1 MIFWRLTTPQPLN
14 KSKKLTESL
23 LKDTILMLE
32 LLTLIKLINLML
44 KSSEKLQKLIKFFQS
59 ENQELTMICKG
70 KRTLTHINL

>member
-32 LLTLIKLINLML
+32 LLTLIKPINLMP
-44 KSSEKLQKLIKFFQS
+44 KNSEKLQRLIKFSQS
-59 ENQELTMICKG
+59 ENQELTMTCKG
-70 KRTLTHINL
+70 KKTLTHINQ